1 MQRLAT
7 VSPYHLRETVYEWRD
22 PTDYWYT
29 VLSGAARKCALSVD
43 GRRQIL
49 EFLLPG
55 DRFGFGA
62 WDEHR
67 FGVDVIVEGT
77 RVARFSRRR
86 IEMLAE
92 SDPQVA
98 RELRQMAFDAIA
110 RLQDRIVI
118 LGRATARG
126 KVGAFLLEMARRSPE
141 GRGDD
146 SFTLPMSRYDIAD
159 YLVLAV
165 ETVSRAL
172 TDLRRRDVITLT
184 VKRQVRITDR
194 RTLEEEV
201 ENEGSDEGDD
211 DESCSSARGGGARLS
226 F

>member
-1 MQRLAT
+1 MERLAS

-29 VLSGAARKCALSVD
+29 ILSGAARKCALSVD

-55 DRFGFGA
+55 DLFGFGS

-77 RVARFSRRR
+77 RVARYSRRR
-86 IEMLAE
+86 VEMLAE
-92 SDPQVA
+92 SDPEVA

-126 KVGAFLLEMARRSPE
+126 KVGAFLLEMARRSPDR
-141 GRGDD
+141 RGD
-146 SFTLPMSRYDIAD
+146 SFFLPMSRYDIAD
-159 YLVLAV
+159 YLALAV

-172 TDLRRRDVITLT
+172 TDLRRRGVITLT
-184 VKRQVRITDR
+184 TKRQVRIADR
-194 RTLEEEV
+194 RALEEDV
-201 ENEGSDEGDD
+201 EDEGADD
-211 DESCSSARGGGARLS
+211 GSSSSARAGGARLH